1 MRVIWLDESNILDNS
16 SEEPRETAASVGDAF
31 AALRSVKADALVI
44 SLPLHA
50 CPPAKVLEWSKLY
63 SPGTRLL
70 FFRPEGTTEEALDLV
85 KQGATHYF
93 DHIPMLDEVLEKASV
108 TGIAVPLESA
118 SPVERESSSDWHK
131 QIVGKSDSI
140 KKVVE
145 MVELI
150 ADRRSTV
157 LILGETGTGK
167 EVVARAIHQASNRAE
182 MPLIT
187 VNCAAIPENL
197 IEAELFGHVKGAF
210 TGATAA
216 RTGRFE
222 QAHRSTIFLDEIG
235 DLPLDLQAKLLRA
248 LQEREFQRVGSSDT
262 IRVDVRVIAATN
274 VNLMER
280 VRSGRFRED
289 LYYRLNVVPLRVP
302 ALRERSEDIP
312 LLVRHF
318 IERVCQQE
326 RIALKQI
333 AEEAM
338 DDLVRRPWPG
348 NVRQLENTI
357 EMAVV
362 LSGKR
367 TLLGR
372 DDIAPPPEPGQR
384 PVTCTADSLVALPE
398 DGLDFEAVI
407 GRIELN
413 LLQQALERANGNKKA
428 AADMLRLKRT
438 TLAAK
443 LKSLEGFSDR
453 AMSA

>member
-1 MRVIWLDESNILDNS
+1 MRVIWLDETNVLKDPPESW
-16 SEEPRETAASVGDAF
+16 ETAASLGDAF
-31 AALRSVKADALVI
+31 AALRAAPADVLVA
-44 SLPLHA
+44 SLPLQT
-50 CPPAKVLEWSKLY
+50 CPPARVLEWSRLY
-63 SPGTRLL
+63 SPATRVL
-70 FFRPEGTTEEALDLV
+70 FFREQGSTEEALDLV

-93 DHIPMLDEVLEKASV
+93 DHVPTLDEVFEHS
-108 TGIAVPLESA
+108 TSNTIGSAV
-118 SPVERESSSDWHK
+118 VEETSDWRK
-131 QIVGKSDSI
+131 RVVGQSDSI
-140 KKVVE
+140 KKVIE
-145 MVELI
+145 MIELI
-150 ADRRSTV
+150 AERRSTV

-167 EVVARAIHQASNRAE
+167 EIVARAIHHASTRSD

-222 QAHRSTIFLDEIG
+222 QAHQGTIFLDEIG
-235 DLPLDLQAKLLRA
+235 DLPLDLQSKLLRA

-262 IRVDVRVIAATN
+262 IRVDVRVLAATN
-274 VNLMER
+274 LNLMER
-280 VRSGRFRED
+280 VRTGRFRED

-302 ALRERSEDIP
+302 PLRERTADIP

-318 IERVCQQE
+318 IDYVCQQE
-326 RIALKQI
+326 RIPVKQVS
-333 AEEAM
+333 EEAM
-338 DDLVRRPWPG
+338 AELVRRPWPG
-348 NVRQLENTI
+348 NVRQLENAI

-367 TLLGR
+367 QLLGQA
-372 DDIAPPPEPGQR
+372 DFVVAPEPAMQS
-384 PVTCTADSLVALPE
+384 VVCTADSLVALPE

-443 LKSLEGFSDR
+443 LKSLGELADR

>member
-1 MRVIWLDESNILDNS
+1 MRVIWLDETNVLENPAESW
-16 SEEPRETAASVGDAF
+16 ETAASLGDAF
-31 AALRSVKADALVI
+31 ATLRAAPADVLAA
-44 SLPLHA
+44 SLPLYA
-50 CPPAKVLEWSKLY
+50 STPAKVLEWSRLY
-63 SPGTRLL
+63 SPATKVL
-70 FFRPEGTTEEALDLV
+70 FFREQGTTEEALELV

-93 DHIPMLDEVLEKASV
+93 DHVPTLEEVLEKATSNSTNSAPV
-108 TGIAVPLESA
+108 KETG
-118 SPVERESSSDWHK
+118 DWRK
-131 QIVGKSDSI
+131 RIVGQSDSI
-140 KKVVE
+140 RKVIE
-145 MVELI
+145 MIELI
-150 ADRRSTV
+150 AERRSTV

-167 EVVARAIHQASNRAE
+167 EIVARAIHYASDRLE

-187 VNCAAIPENL
+187 VNCSAIPENL

-222 QAHRSTIFLDEIG
+222 QAHRGTIFLDEIG
-235 DLPLDLQAKLLRA
+235 DLPLDLQSKLLRA

-262 IRVDVRVIAATN
+262 IRVDVRVLAATN

-302 ALRERSEDIP
+302 ALRERTGDIP

-318 IERVCQQE
+318 VGNVCEQE
-326 RIALKQI
+326 RIPAKQVS
-333 AEEAM
+333 EEAM
-338 DDLVRRPWPG
+338 AELVRRPWPG

-367 TLLGR
+367 QLLTQQ
-372 DDIAPPPEPGQR
+372 DFVAPPEAATQ
-384 PVTCTADSLVALPE
+384 PVVCTADSLVALPA

-443 LKSLEGFSDR
+443 LRSLEELANR

>member
-1 MRVIWLDESNILDNS
+1 MRVIWLDETNVLENLAESW
-16 SEEPRETAASVGDAF
+16 ETAASLGDAF
-31 AALRSVKADALVI
+31 AALRSAPADVLVA

-50 CPPAKVLEWSKLY
+50 CSPVKVLEWARLY
-63 SPGTRLL
+63 SPATKVL
-70 FFRPEGTTEEALDLV
+70 FFREPGNTEEALELV

-93 DHIPMLDEVLEKASV
+93 DHVPTLDEVLEKASSNGV
-108 TGIAVPLESA
+108 SSAVAVKETT
-118 SPVERESSSDWHK
+118 DWRK
-131 QIVGKSDSI
+131 RIVGQTDAI
-140 KKVVE
+140 RRVVE
-145 MVELI
+145 TIELI
-150 ADRRSTV
+150 AERRSTV

-167 EVVARAIHQASNRAE
+167 EVVARAIHHASNRSE

-187 VNCAAIPENL
+187 VNCSAIPENL

-222 QAHRSTIFLDEIG
+222 QAHRGTIFLDEIG
-235 DLPLDLQAKLLRA
+235 DLPLDLQSKLLRA

-262 IRVDVRVIAATN
+262 MRVDVRVLAATN

-302 ALRERSEDIP
+302 SLRERAEDIP
-312 LLVRHF
+312 LLARHF
-318 IERVCQQE
+318 IDYVCEQE
-326 RIALKQI
+326 RIPVKQVS
-333 AEEAM
+333 ADAM
-338 DDLVRRPWPG
+338 LELARRPWPG

-367 TLLGR
+367 SLLTQQ
-372 DDIAPPPEPGQR
+372 DFT
-384 PVTCTADSLVALPE
+384 VSADAATQPQVCMTDSMVELPE

-428 AADMLRLKRT
+428 AADMLHLKRT

-443 LKSLEGFSDR
+443 LKSLGELGNQ
-453 AMSA
+453 AVTA

>member
-1 MRVIWLDESNILDNS
+1 MRVIWLDETNVLENPAESW
-16 SEEPRETAASVGDAF
+16 ETAASLGDAF
-31 AALRSVKADALVI
+31 AALRAAPADVLVA

-50 CPPAKVLEWSKLY
+50 CAPAKVLEWSRLY
-63 SPGTRLL
+63 SPATKVL
-70 FFRPEGTTEEALDLV
+70 FFREQGSTEEALGLV
-85 KQGATHYF
+85 KQGATYYF
-93 DHIPMLDEVLEKASV
+93 DHVPTLDEVLEKATLNAISSPAV
-108 TGIAVPLESA
+108 KGIRDWRKRLVGQSESIRR
-118 SPVERESSSDWHK
+118 VIET
-131 QIVGKSDSI
+131 I
-140 KKVVE
+140 
-145 MVELI
+145 ELI
-150 ADRRSTV
+150 AERRSTV

-167 EVVARAIHQASNRAE
+167 EVVARAIHHASNRSE

-187 VNCAAIPENL
+187 VNCSAIPENL

-222 QAHRSTIFLDEIG
+222 QAHRGTIFLDEIG
-235 DLPLDLQAKLLRA
+235 DLPLDLQSKLLRA

-262 IRVDVRVIAATN
+262 VRVDVRVLAATN

-280 VRSGRFRED
+280 VRNGRFRED

-302 ALRERSEDIP
+302 PLRERSVDIP

-318 IERVCQQE
+318 IDYVCEQE
-326 RIALKQI
+326 QLPVKQVS
-333 AEEAM
+333 EEAM
-338 DDLVRRPWPG
+338 AELVRRPWPG

-362 LSGKR
+362 LSAKR
-367 TLLGR
+367 PFLTQQ
-372 DDIAPPPEPGQR
+372 DFVAPPEAATQ
-384 PVTCTADSLVALPE
+384 PVVCTSDSLVALPE
-398 DGLDFEAVI
+398 DGLDFEAVM

-443 LKSLEGFSDR
+443 LKSLGELRDR
-453 AMSA
+453 AMSV